1 MTTYQKY
8 SVYLTPN
15 QEAKVR
21 DAYKH
26 NKGCSVRIQP
36 KPGNRELM
44 LTISQINQ
52 ILKAKRE
59 GKAVGIKLSKTQLQ
73 KSGGF
78 LPLLAALAP
87 AALKGITS
95 GAAAYL
101 GSKGLAK
108 LFRKKVLG
116 FIFRESLKKKFRTPF

>member
-1 MTTYQKY
+1 MKTYQKY
-8 SVYLTPN
+8 SVHLTAN
-15 QEAKVR
+15 QEAKLR
-21 DAYKH
+21 DAFKH

-59 GKAVGIKLSKTQLQ
+59 GKAVDIKLSKTQLQ

-87 AALKGITS
+87 VALKGITS

-108 LFRKKVLG
+108 LFGKKGSGIYLPGKPQKKV
-116 FIFRESLKKKFRTPF
+116 